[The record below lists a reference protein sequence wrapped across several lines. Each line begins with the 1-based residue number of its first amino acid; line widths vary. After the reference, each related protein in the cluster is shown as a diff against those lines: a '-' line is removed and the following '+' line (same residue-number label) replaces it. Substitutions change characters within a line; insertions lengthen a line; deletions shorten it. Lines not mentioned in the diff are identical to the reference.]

1 MIDHLRAVPLMI
13 LEGFWAGI
21 GFWSAGI
28 VMLSGLALCVIR
40 NWKDS

>member
-1 MIDHLRAVPLMI
+1 MSDHLRAVPLMI

-21 GFWSAGI
+21 GFWASGI
-28 VMLSGLALCVIR
+28 VMMIGLALFSIR